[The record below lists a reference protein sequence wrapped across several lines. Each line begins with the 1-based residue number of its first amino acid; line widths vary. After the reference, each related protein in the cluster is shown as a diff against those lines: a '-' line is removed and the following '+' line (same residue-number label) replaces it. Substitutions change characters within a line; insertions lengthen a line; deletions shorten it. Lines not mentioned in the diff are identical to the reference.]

1 MWLRYFLPVYL
12 AAYFGAAF
20 VWRSYTVWRKS
31 GINPVVFKQ
40 SDDAHD
46 FIGRVFKLLFG
57 IVVIV
62 VVLYSVF
69 PAAYEYLLPIP
80 WLDREWIKVAG
91 VTLLLASLIWT
102 ILAQSQMGE
111 SWRIGIDIE
120 HKTQLVQAGVF
131 SISRNPIFLG
141 ILVTILGLLLAT
153 PNAITLTL
161 LVLAFVLVNI
171 QVRLEEEHLKTMIGD
186 EYILY
191 SQRVRRWI

>member
-20 VWRSYTVWRKS
+20 VWRSYVVWRKS

-57 IVVIV
+57 IIVIV

-69 PAAYEYLLPIP
+69 PAAYEYLLPIR
-80 WLDREWIKVAG
+80 WLEREWIKVAG
-91 VTLLLASLIWT
+91 VTLLLGSLIWT

-111 SWRIGIDIE
+111 SWRIGIDTE
-120 HKTQLVQAGVF
+120 HKTHLVQAGVF

-141 ILVTILGLLLAT
+141 IMVTILGLLLAT

-161 LVLAFVLVNI
+161 LVLVFVLVNI

>member
-20 VWRSYTVWRKS
+20 VWRSYAVWRKS
-31 GINPVVFKQ
+31 GINPVVFKHT
-40 SDDAHD
+40 DDAHD
-46 FIGRVFKLLFG
+46 FIGKVFKLLFG
-57 IVVIV
+57 VVVLVVI
-62 VVLYSVF
+62 LYSVF
-69 PAAYEYLLPIP
+69 PAAYQYLLPVP
-80 WLDREWIKVAG
+80 WLDRDWIKVAG
-91 VTLLLASLIWT
+91 VTLLIASLVWT

-111 SWRIGIDIE
+111 SWRVGIDTD

-131 SISRNPIFLG
+131 GISRNPIFLG
-141 ILVTILGLLLAT
+141 IMVTIFGLLLAL

-186 EYILY
+186 EYVRY
-191 SQRVRRWI
+191 SRRVRRWI

>member
-91 VTLLLASLIWT
+91 VTVLLASLIWT